1 MGCIVEGAALPNPVG
16 RVFTDPQVAFLHAHN
31 AGRACYAC
39 RGERG

>member
-16 RVFTDPQVAFLHAHN
+16 RAFADPEVAFLHADN
-31 AGRACYAC
+31 ARRGCYAC